1 MHEIHITHT
10 SMGVR
15 VEATVRQVEI
25 ALKTWAERSL
35 HAPKM
40 GKSDG
45 RITIE
50 QGDGFYAHLAG
61 SRTFIFHKAFLEP
74 ILSIIKNVAVEYRL
88 DIQVIH
94 HDATKNRKQPY
105 GCTFPNHGFELSVDD
120 PNSRFYYQNDVVE
133 AALDPLRAQVIFAI
147 QTGRGKAAAHGTRV
161 RVPGGWKKIEEIKV
175 GDYVTGGDGR
185 PTRVTGV
192 HPQGIVQL
200 YQVTF
205 DDGRSVDVC
214 GEHLWQSFYVNTT
227 ENRRWGVRSTLEM
240 KRLISMPN
248 PRVYIPLPE
257 PEETTE
263 KEFSIHPYVLGVLI
277 GDGCISSGSVKY
289 AKADMEIFERVS
301 ALGPEHHTLAPTEY
315 RDIVKG
321 FTNRGPSEG
330 HIRRRLEHMG
340 LWGCRSWEKFI
351 PAEYFEGSIEQRWEL
366 LRGLFDTD
374 GTTNKDGG
382 QPSFT
387 STSKALAIGV
397 QELVRSLGG
406 IASMYIRH
414 THYTWKGEK
423 KRGRESYTV
432 RVRHKKPSNFFHLP
446 RKKNLCR
453 DEGQYTDIL
462 KLRVKSIEPTTRDFA
477 TCISVDNADSLY
489 VVDQYIVTHNTKS
502 LQKVM
507 VRMGVRTALIM
518 RPTYKDKWLFDCCE
532 DKTGLLVPKE
542 QVLVCQG
549 VQSIYDAY
557 EMGENGELDKRDI
570 RIVIIPTTTL
580 QLFLKEYCNTSASNP
595 VNLDN
600 FYDALGVGLV
610 GYDEVHEHFL
620 LVYLSGIMLNPP
632 KTVEMSATLEPG
644 ANKVFIRDRYMERF
658 PPPFRLSVAHIPVVD
673 VRGFYYTIE
682 DKKLAWWASKMTPY
696 NHKVFEGKLM
706 REGYHESYAQM
717 WYDIMEK
724 TYLKN
729 YQPGQNVVFLFATID
744 FCEYFTQFVKAKLA
758 ASDQFHALMVSKYNG
773 GDSYDDFI
781 MADIGISTPSKAGT
795 AIDKPGMIH
804 MYVSTPIDDQ
814 QLNEQIAG
822 RPRPVNLTFG
832 WDMNPTVWFGHAMNI
847 AKHGSYLNSRM
858 KSLTSKVL
866 SFKIAASPYVIRK
879 GYDHPPT
886 SSRSRSPLRRLEF
899 SKVSRKRAKGVS
911 GRRRRR

>member
-15 VEATVRQVEI
+15 VEVPVRQLEI
-25 ALKTWAERSL
+25 ALKTWAEQNL

-40 GKSDG
+40 GKDHG
-45 RITIE
+45 RITVE
-50 QGDGFYAHLAG
+50 QGDGYYAYLP
-61 SRTFIFHKAFLEP
+61 STRSFIFHKTFLEQV
-74 ILSIIKNVAVEYRL
+74 LSVIKNTIVSYQL
-88 DIQVIH
+88 DVKITE
-94 HDATKNRKQPY
+94 HDVSKVRKQPY
-105 GCTFPNHGFELSVDD
+105 GCAFPNHGFDLEVTD
-120 PNSRFYYQNDVVE
+120 PDSRFYYQNDVVE
-133 AALDPLRAQVIFAI
+133 AALDPLWAQVIFAI

-263 KEFSIHPYVLGVLI
+263 KDFPIHPYVLGVLI
-277 GDGCISSGSVKY
+277 GDGCISGGSVQY
-289 AKADMEIFERVS
+289 SKADMEVFERVA
-301 ALGPEHHTLAPTEY
+301 ALAPENHTLAPTDY
-315 RDIVKG
+315 REIVKG
-321 FTNRGPSEG
+321 FTNHGPSEN
-330 HIRRRLEHMG
+330 HIKRRLESMG

-387 STSKALAIGV
+387 STSKALALGV

-406 IASMYIRH
+406 IAMMYTRY

-518 RPTYKDKWLFDCCE
+518 RPTYKDKWIFDCC
-532 DKTGLLVPKE
+532 DDPTGLKVEKE
-542 QVLVCQG
+542 HVLVCQG

-557 EMGENGELDKRDI
+557 EMGQNGELDAKDI
-570 RIVIIPTTTL
+570 RIIIIPTVTL
-580 QLFLKEYCNTSASNP
+580 QLFLKEYMNTAATNA
-595 VNLDN
+595 VNLDD
-600 FYDALGVGLV
+600 FYDTLGVGLV

-644 ANKVFIRDRYMERF
+644 ASKVFIRERYKERF
-658 PPPFRLSVAHIPVVD
+658 PIVNRLSIPYIPVVD
-673 VRGFYYTIE
+673 VRGLYYTIE
-682 DKKLAWWASKMTPY
+682 DKKLAWWATKMSPY

-706 REGYHESYAQM
+706 REGYHVSYCEM
-717 WYDIMEK
+717 WYNLMER
-724 TYLKN
+724 TFLEN
-729 YQPGQNVVFLFATID
+729 YEPGQKIIILFATVD
-744 FCEYFTQFVKAKLA
+744 MCEFYTNYVREKLSTHPRFC
-758 ASDQFHALMVSKYNG
+758 DLMVSKYNG

-781 MADIGISTPSKAGT
+781 MAEIGVSTPNKAGT
-795 AIDKPGMIH
+795 AIDKPGTVH
-804 MYVSTPIDDQ
+804 MYVTTPIDDQ

-822 RPRPVNLTFG
+822 RPRPVI
-832 WDMNPTVWFGHAMNI
+832 WDMNPKVWFGHCMNI
-847 AKHGSYLNSRM
+847 PKHGAYLNSRM
-858 KSLTSKVL
+858 HSLKGKVL
-866 SFKIAASPYVIRK
+866 SFKVATSPYVVRK
-879 GYDHPPT
+879 SYDNSST

-911 GRRRRR
+911 RGRRRR

>member
-1 MHEIHITHT
+1 MCPSFFVEGYMHEIHITHT

-15 VEATVRQVEI
+15 VEVPVRQAEI
-25 ALKTWAERSL
+25 AIKTWAERTL

-40 GKSDG
+40 GKDHG

-88 DIQVIH
+88 DITVKH
-94 HDATKNRKQPY
+94 HDATVGRKEPY
-105 GCTFPNHGFELSVDD
+105 GCAFPNHGFELEVSD

-133 AALDPLRAQVIFAI
+133 AALDPLWAQVIFAI
-147 QTGRGKAAAHGTRV
+147 QTGRGK
-161 RVPGGWKKIEEIKV
+161 
-175 GDYVTGGDGR
+175 
-185 PTRVTGV
+185 
-192 HPQGIVQL
+192 
-200 YQVTF
+200 
-205 DDGRSVDVC
+205 
-214 GEHLWQSFYVNTT
+214 
-227 ENRRWGVRSTLEM
+227 
-240 KRLISMPN
+240 
-248 PRVYIPLPE
+248 
-257 PEETTE
+257 
-263 KEFSIHPYVLGVLI
+263 
-277 GDGCISSGSVKY
+277 
-289 AKADMEIFERVS
+289 
-301 ALGPEHHTLAPTEY
+301 
-315 RDIVKG
+315 
-321 FTNRGPSEG
+321 
-330 HIRRRLEHMG
+330 
-340 LWGCRSWEKFI
+340 
-351 PAEYFEGSIEQRWEL
+351 
-366 LRGLFDTD
+366 
-374 GTTNKDGG
+374 
-382 QPSFT
+382 
-387 STSKALAIGV
+387 
-397 QELVRSLGG
+397 
-406 IASMYIRH
+406 
-414 THYTWKGEK
+414 
-423 KRGRESYTV
+423 
-432 RVRHKKPSNFFHLP
+432 
-446 RKKNLCR
+446 
-453 DEGQYTDIL
+453 
-462 KLRVKSIEPTTRDFA
+462 
-477 TCISVDNADSLY
+477 
-489 VVDQYIVTHNTKS
+489 TKS

-507 VRMGVRTALIM
+507 VKMGVRTALIM
-518 RPTYKDKWLFDCCE
+518 RPTYKDKWIFDCCE

-570 RIVIIPTTTL
+570 RIIIIPTTTL

-644 ANKVFIRDRYMERF
+644 ANKIFIRDRYMERF

-673 VRGFYYTIE
+673 IRGFYYTIE
-682 DKKLAWWASKMTPY
+682 DKKLAWWATKMTPY

-717 WYDIMEK
+717 WYEIMEK

-744 FCEYFTQFVKAKLA
+744 FCEYFTQFVMAKLA

-832 WDMNPTVWFGHAMNI
+832 WDINPTVWFGHAMNI
-847 AKHGSYLNSRM
+847 PKHGSYLNSRM
-858 KSLTSKVL
+858 KSLTPKVL

-879 GYDHPPT
+879 GYDNSPT
-886 SSRSRSPLRRLEF
+886 SSRTRSPLRRLEF
-899 SKVSRKRAKGVS
+899 SKAPRKRAKGVS